1 MHAYPAQ
8 LADFV
13 LDHWPRHIPLSL
25 DRRAL
30 AELLST
36 CFQASLAHE
45 EGRNVRF
52 RLVAASAAQLVS
64 ASVASDFL
72 CLEFSEELPFTP
84 DSARRLSPAAP
95 FHSSMI

>member
-13 LDHWPRHIPLSL
+13 LDHWPEAIPLAL

-30 AELLST
+30 ADLLST

-52 RLVAASAAQLVS
+52 RLVS
-64 ASVASDFL
+64 ASP
-72 CLEFSEELPFTP
+72 SEL
-84 DSARRLSPAAP
+84 AL
-95 FHSSMI
+95 